1 MEQIIDLP
9 IVCSEISTTEI
20 LTEQVAEKH
29 FITANT
35 ISGNLKEMKDHH
47 LIPVFS
53 KDNEPTI
60 SHTDFIETMQE
71 LTSDLYRGEH
81 ILKPLVR
88 LSHPIK
94 GRVPEA
100 KNKAANELFEWEKT
114 IYYERMAFAIEIP
127 SIQAEIDGNILSLT
141 VGGVKSYSL
150 DNLYSKNQCEQ
161 HFKIFVGFKNKVCCN
176 MCVWTDGFMGDVKVK
191 SVNQLAAIVNTLLQ
205 SYNSSY
211 HLYHLKQLTNYSIT
225 EQQFAQLIGRCRM
238 YPHLPNSIKADL
250 SPLLFGDQMMASVV
264 KDFYRDESFC
274 RDANGNINLWKLYNL
289 FTGANKSSYIDSF
302 LDRSVNAYQLV
313 EQIRNGLENRN
324 HSWYLN

>member
-1 MEQIIDLP
+1 MDYINTIETIPFVPDVILPVEQ
-9 IVCSEISTTEI
+9 E
-20 LTEQVAEKH
+20 AEKH

-35 ISGNLKEMKDHH
+35 IAGNLSEMKEHH

-60 SHTDFIETMQE
+60 SHTDFIETVQE
-71 LTSDLYRGEH
+71 ITADIYRGEH
-81 ILKPLVR
+81 ILKPTVR

-100 KNKAANELFEWEKT
+100 KNKAASELFEWEKT

-127 SIQAEIDGNILSLT
+127 SIQADIDGNILSLT
-141 VGGVKSYSL
+141 IGGVKSYSL
-150 DNLYSKNQCEQ
+150 DNLYSKNQCDQ

-191 SVNQLAAIVNTLLQ
+191 NINQLAAMVNTLLQ
-205 SYNSSY
+205 GYNSSH
-211 HLYHLKQLTNYSIT
+211 HLFHLEQLTQYSIT

-238 YPHLPNSIKADL
+238 YPHLPSSIKADI
-250 SPLLFGDQMMASVV
+250 PTLLFGDQMMANVV

-302 LDRSVNAYQLV
+302 LDRSVNAFQLV
-313 EQIRNGLENRN
+313 EQIKHGLENRN
-324 HSWYLN
+324 HNWYLN